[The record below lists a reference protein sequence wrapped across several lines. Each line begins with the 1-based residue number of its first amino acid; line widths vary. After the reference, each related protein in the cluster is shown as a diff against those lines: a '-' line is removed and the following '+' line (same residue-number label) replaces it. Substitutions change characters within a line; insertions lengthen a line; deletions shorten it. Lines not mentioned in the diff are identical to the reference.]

1 MVGAGGTGGAFGTY
15 LHEAGRQVTF
25 LVRSERAERL
35 RRDGLRFVSPEAD
48 RTHPVDVLVHGEK
61 EENTAPFDLV
71 LLAVKAPGLDSALDD
86 IAPYVGAESVIVPIL
101 NGMAHL
107 ELVEQRYPGRTV
119 GGLVRIVATLDGDT
133 VRQLTPLCALTIG
146 SLTEEPLPNA
156 VAEVL
161 DVPGVEFSVRD
172 DIRSALWE
180 KWMFIAAAGVITCL
194 FRGPIGAII
203 EAGGLPQIHAAIE
216 ELEAVAERTGY
227 PVSARAQ
234 ETSRS
239 MLTAPGSAFTSSLY
253 RDLVA
258 GHRTEAEH
266 LLGDLARR
274 AREIGAPTPLL
285 DLALVQIRTVA
296 GSRARG

>member
-1 MVGAGGTGGAFGTY
+1 MRILMVGAGGTGGAFGTY

-61 EENTAPFDLV
+61 GEKTAPFDLV

-86 IAPYVGAESVIVPIL
+86 IAPYVGPGTLILPIL

-119 GGLVRIVATLDGDT
+119 GALVRIVATLEGDT
-133 VRQLTPLCALTIG
+133 VRQLTPLCALTLG
-146 SLTEEPLPNA
+146 SLTADPLPSE
-156 VAEVL
+156 VAEAL
-161 DVPGVEFSVRD
+161 DVPGVDCVVRE

-203 EAGGLPQIHAAIE
+203 DAGGLPHIHAAIQ
-216 ELEAVAERTGY
+216 ELEAVAERAGY
-227 PVSARAQ
+227 PVSEAAQQASRA
-234 ETSRS
+234 
-239 MLTAPGSAFTSSLY
+239 MLTEPGSEFTSSLY

-274 AREIGAPTPLL
+274 ARELVVDTPLL
-285 DLALVQIRTVA
+285 ELAMVQIRTV
-296 GSRARG
+296 SR